1 MPAPKKSLRPKARD
15 ESSAPTRSLRP
26 KARKEEMI
34 GGGMREGT
42 RGIDPMENYSP
53 EDFETLTGG
62 KSTKNFRDG
71 GSVGGCKSIQSSGK
85 GFAGTY

>member
-1 MPAPKKSLRPKARD
+1 MPAPTKSMRPKKRD
-15 ESSAPTRSLRP
+15 ESSAPKTSLRP

-53 EDFETLTGG
+53 EDFERLTGG
-62 KSTKNFRDG
+62 KSTKKFAMG
-71 GSVGGCKSIQSSGK
+71 GEVRGCKSGQMTGK
-85 GFAGTY
+85 GFSGTY